1 MDEEGGDV
9 LVLPEWG
16 KWEVRADTSCPV
28 LFVLKIEE
36 IWQHGNGVAETAEGL
51 GSRARE
57 WLSML
62 VGGRSSK

>member
-1 MDEEGGDV
+1 MGKMGGEEHQG
-9 LVLPEWG
+9 
-16 KWEVRADTSCPV
+16 RHSCPV

-36 IWQHGNGVAETAEGL
+36 RWQHGNGVAETAEGL
-51 GSRARE
+51 RSRARE